1 MIQNPSRIVGLLAM
15 IGLLSCGKNLQPT
28 SYYNPNF
35 KDGSYER
42 KDGLGFEI
50 PKKYEIDVLY
60 FTEKPKQTFELI
72 EPITMSGESPLEEN
86 QLVNGKMLNRGN
98 HMLKKQ
104 EILNQ
109 MVEKAIDLGASA
121 LIDVKYQV
129 YSTQKANGFTFTGKA
144 VRYVLK

>member
-15 IGLLSCGKNLQPT
+15 IALFSCGKNLQPT
-28 SYYNPNF
+28 SYYSPNY
-35 KDGSYER
+35 KDGSYDR

-60 FTEKPKQTFELI
+60 FTDHPKQSYEVI
-72 EPITMSGESPLEEN
+72 ETISMSGESPLEDN

-98 HMLKKQ
+98 HQTKKQ
-104 EILNQ
+104 ELLNQ
-109 MVEKAIDLGASA
+109 MVEKAVDLGASA